1 MIELKE
7 LKVLEKVTLDVFKM
21 SREHL
26 FNEDSRFSNLFKED
40 VKDILTFDSKRP
52 GHSQLDIGGRG
63 SVNSSNGTIYTYI
76 SLTNS

>member
-7 LKVLEKVTLDVFKM
+7 LKILEKVTLDVFKM

-26 FNEDSRFSNLFKED
+26 FSEDSRFSNLFRD
-40 VKDILTFDSKRP
+40 DIKDILTFDSKRT

-63 SVNSSNGTIYTYI
+63 SVNSSNGIVYI
-76 SLTNS
+76 VILL